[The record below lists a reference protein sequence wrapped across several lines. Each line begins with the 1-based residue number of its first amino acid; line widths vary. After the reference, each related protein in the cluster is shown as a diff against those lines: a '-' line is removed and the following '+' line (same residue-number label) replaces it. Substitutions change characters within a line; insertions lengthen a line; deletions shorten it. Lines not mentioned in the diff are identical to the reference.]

1 MNIALSFIIA
11 FICYMMISLF
21 VVYNSPYPK
30 QVFTWKSML
39 LPSTYVPT
47 VLGLM
52 VAAIIVSDASAGPAF
67 VAILAAFVLQRVLTV
82 LLVQKG

>member
-21 VVYNSPYPK
+21 VVYNSQYPK
-30 QVFTWKSML
+30 QVFTWKSL
-39 LPSTYVPT
+39 LSSSTYVPT
-47 VLGLM
+47 VLGL
-52 VAAIIVSDASAGPAF
+52 VIAAIIVSDASAGPAF
-67 VAILAAFVLQRVLTV
+67 VAILAAFVLQRVLII